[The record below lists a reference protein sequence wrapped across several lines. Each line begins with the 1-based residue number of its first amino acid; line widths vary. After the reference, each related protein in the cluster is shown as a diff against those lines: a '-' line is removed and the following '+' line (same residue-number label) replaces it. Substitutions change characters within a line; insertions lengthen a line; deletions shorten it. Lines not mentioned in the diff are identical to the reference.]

1 MSVVNQMLK
10 DLDKRQQP
18 HNLAHVPAGQASQAA
33 ANPWW
38 LQRFDRHLPNNRPAI
53 TPAPTE

>member
-18 HNLAHVPAGQASQAA
+18 HNLAHVPAGQAS
-33 ANPWW
+33 
-38 LQRFDRHLPNNRPAI
+38 
-53 TPAPTE
+53 